1 MAHQKNIL
9 RLFFAF
15 LATLLLSNCGTVTVS
30 KAPFGKTSDGK
41 PVDIYTLTNPG
52 GMKAKITN
60 YGGIVTQL
68 HVPDRNGQPGDVVLG
83 YDKLSSYIK
92 ASPYFGCI
100 AGRYANRIAKGRFTI
115 EGTEYQLAVNNG
127 ENHLHGGNVGLDK
140 RVWSARK
147 VRGIGRSGIELS
159 YLSPDGEEG
168 YPGNL
173 DCKVTYWLSVQNEL
187 EIQYE
192 ATTDKATHINLTHH
206 SYFNLA
212 GAGSGD
218 ILSHEVELFADKFVP
233 TDAGNIPLG
242 ELGSVK
248 GTPFDFLT
256 PHSIGERIGQKDQQ
270 LSVGK
275 GYDHNWV
282 INSTGKGLELA
293 ARVTEVKSGRVMEVL
308 TDQPGIQFYTGNFL
322 DGSNVGKGGKTYQ
335 HRNAFCLETQKYP
348 DSPNNPSYPSSLLE
362 PGKTYKHMC
371 VYRFSTK

>member
-1 MAHQKNIL
+1 MANIS

-15 LATLLLSNCGTVTVS
+15 LATILLSNCGTVKIT
-30 KAPFGKTSDGK
+30 KAPFGKTGDGQA
-41 PVDIYTLTNPG
+41 VDLYTLSNPG
-52 GMKAKITN
+52 GMEAKITN
-60 YGGIVTQL
+60 YGGIVTEL
-68 HVPDRNGQPGDVVLG
+68 HVPDRKGQPGDVVLG
-83 YDKLSSYIK
+83 YDKLSSYIE

-100 AGRYANRIAKGRFTI
+100 TGRYANRIAKGRFTI
-115 EGTEYQLAVNNG
+115 DGTEYKLATNNG
-127 ENHLHGGNVGLDK
+127 DNHLHGGVAGLDK
-140 RVWSARK
+140 KVWKAREVK
-147 VRGIGRSGIELS
+147 GVGRAGIEFS

-173 DCKVTYWLSVQNEL
+173 NCKVTYWLTVQNEL

-192 ATTDKATHINLTHH
+192 ATTDKATHLNLTHH

-218 ILSHEVELFADKFVP
+218 ILNHQVEIFADKFVP

-242 ELGSVK
+242 ELAPVK

-256 PHSIGERIGQKDQQ
+256 PHTIGKRIGEEDQQ
-270 LSVGK
+270 LKVGI

-293 ARVTEVKSGRVMEVL
+293 ARVTEEQSGRIMEVL

-322 DGSNVGKGGKTYQ
+322 DGSNVGKGGKIYK
-335 HRNAFCLETQKYP
+335 HRNAFCLETQKFP

-362 PGKTYKHMC
+362 PGQTYRHMC

>member
-1 MAHQKNIL
+1 MANIS

-15 LATLLLSNCGTVTVS
+15 FSVILLSNCGTVKIT
-30 KAPFGKTSDGK
+30 KAPFGKTGDGQA
-41 PVDIYTLTNPG
+41 VDLYTLSNPS

-60 YGGIVTQL
+60 YGGIVTEL
-68 HVPDRNGQPGDVVLG
+68 HVPDKNGDNGDVVLG
-83 YDKLSSYIK
+83 YDKLSSYIE

-100 AGRYANRIAKGRFTI
+100 TGRYANRIAKGRFTI
-115 EGTEYQLAVNNG
+115 DGNEYKLATNNG
-127 ENHLHGGNVGLDK
+127 DNHLHGGVAGLDK
-140 RVWSARK
+140 KVWSAK
-147 VRGIGRSGIELS
+147 EVKGVGRAGIEFS

-173 DCKVTYWLSVQNEL
+173 HCKVTYWLTVQNEI

-192 ATTDKATHINLTHH
+192 ATTDKSTHLNLTHH

-218 ILSHEVELFADKFVP
+218 ILDHEVELFADKFVP
-233 TDAGNIPLG
+233 TDATNIPLG
-242 ELGSVK
+242 ELAPVK

-256 PHSIGERIGQKDQQ
+256 PHKIGARIGEKNQQ
-270 LSVGK
+270 LKVGL

-293 ARVTEVKSGRVMEVL
+293 ARVTEETSGRVMEVL

-322 DGSNVGKGGKTYQ
+322 DGSNVGKGGNVYK
-335 HRNAFCLETQKYP
+335 HRNAFCLETQKFP
-348 DSPNNPSYPSSLLE
+348 DSPNNASYPSSLLE
-362 PGKTYKHMC
+362 PGQTYRHVC
-371 VYRFSTK
+371 IYRFSTK

>member
-1 MAHQKNIL
+1 MANIQH
-9 RLFFAF
+9 LFFAF
-15 LATLLLSNCGTVTVS
+15 LATLLLSNCGTVKVS
-30 KAPFGKTSDGK
+30 KAPFGKTSGGK
-41 PVDIYTLTNPG
+41 PVAIYTLTNPG
-52 GMKAKITN
+52 GMEAKITN

-68 HVPDRNGQPGDVVLG
+68 HVPDRNGQLGDVVLG

-100 AGRYANRIAKGRFTI
+100 AGRYANRIAKGRFSI
-115 EGTEYQLAVNNG
+115 EGTEYQLATNNG
-127 ENHLHGGNVGLDK
+127 ENHLHGGKVGLDK
-140 RVWSARK
+140 RVWNAK
-147 VRGIGRSGIELS
+147 EVRGIGRAGIELS

-192 ATTDKATHINLTHH
+192 ATTDKATHLNLTHH

-218 ILSHEVELFADKFVP
+218 ILNHEVELFADKFVP

-242 ELGSVK
+242 KLDSVK
-248 GTPFDFLT
+248 GTPFDFLS
-256 PHSIGERIGQKDQQ
+256 PHTIGERIGQKDQQ

-293 ARVTEVKSGRVMEVL
+293 ARVTEAKSGRVMEVL

-322 DGSNVGKGGKTYQ
+322 DGSNVGKDGKIYQ
-335 HRNAFCLETQKYP
+335 HRNAFCLETQKFP

-362 PGKTYKHMC
+362 PGQTYKHMC

>member
-1 MAHQKNIL
+1 MKI
-9 RLFFAF
+9 
-15 LATLLLSNCGTVTVS
+15 T
-30 KAPFGKTSDGK
+30 KAPFGKTSDGQA
-41 PVDIYTLTNPG
+41 VDIYTLSNPG
-52 GMKAKITN
+52 GMEAKITN

-68 HVPDRNGQPGDVVLG
+68 HVPDNKGKPGDVVLG
-83 YDKLSSYIK
+83 YDKLASYIE

-100 AGRYANRIAKGRFTI
+100 TGRYANRIAKGRFTI
-115 EGTEYQLAVNNG
+115 EGTEYKLATNNG
-127 ENHLHGGNVGLDK
+127 DNHLHGGDVGLDK
-140 RVWSARK
+140 KVWTVK
-147 VRGIGRSGIELS
+147 EVQGVGRAGIELS
-159 YLSPDGEEG
+159 YTSPDGEEG

-173 DCKVTYWLSVQNEL
+173 NCKVTYWLTVQNEL

-218 ILSHEVELFADKFVP
+218 ILNHEVEILADKFVP

-242 ELGSVK
+242 DLASVK

-256 PHSIGERIGQKDQQ
+256 PHTVGERIGQEDQQ
-270 LSVGK
+270 LKVGK

-282 INSTGKGLELA
+282 INPTGKGLELA
-293 ARVTEVKSGRVMEVL
+293 ARVTEKNSGRVMEVL

-322 DGSNVGKGGKTYQ
+322 DGSNVGKGGKIYK
-335 HRNAFCLETQKYP
+335 HRNAFCLETQKFP

-362 PGKTYKHMC
+362 PGQTYRHMC
-371 VYRFSTK
+371 VYRFTTK

>member
-1 MAHQKNIL
+1 MANIS

-15 LATLLLSNCGTVTVS
+15 FSVILLSNCGTVKIT
-30 KAPFGKTSDGK
+30 KAPFGKTSDGQA
-41 PVDIYTLTNPG
+41 VDLYTLSNPS

-60 YGGIVTQL
+60 YGGIVTEL
-68 HVPDRNGQPGDVVLG
+68 HVPDKNGDNGDVVLG
-83 YDKLSSYIK
+83 YDKLSSYIE

-100 AGRYANRIAKGRFTI
+100 TGRYANRIAKGRFTI
-115 EGTEYQLAVNNG
+115 DGNEYKLATNNG
-127 ENHLHGGNVGLDK
+127 DNHLHGGVAGLDK
-140 RVWSARK
+140 KVWSAK
-147 VRGIGRSGIELS
+147 EVKGVGRAGIEFS

-173 DCKVTYWLSVQNEL
+173 HCKVTYWLTVQNEI

-192 ATTDKATHINLTHH
+192 ATTDKSTHLNLTHH

-218 ILSHEVELFADKFVP
+218 ILDHEVELFADKFVP
-233 TDAGNIPLG
+233 TDATNIPLG
-242 ELGSVK
+242 ELAPVK

-256 PHSIGERIGQKDQQ
+256 PHKIGARIGEKNQQ
-270 LSVGK
+270 LKVGL

-293 ARVTEVKSGRVMEVL
+293 ARVTEETSGRVMEVL

-322 DGSNVGKGGKTYQ
+322 DGSNVGKGGNVYE
-335 HRNAFCLETQKYP
+335 HRNAFCLETQKFP

-362 PGKTYKHMC
+362 PGQTYRHVC
-371 VYRFSTK
+371 IYRFSTK

>member
-1 MAHQKNIL
+1 MVNIQH
-9 RLFFAF
+9 LFFAF
-15 LATLLLSNCGTVTVS
+15 LATLLLSNCATVKIS

-41 PVDIYTLTNPG
+41 PVAIYTLTNPG
-52 GMKAKITN
+52 GMEAKITN

-68 HVPDRNGQPGDVVLG
+68 HVPDRNGQLGDVVLG

-100 AGRYANRIAKGRFTI
+100 AGRYANRIAKGRFSI

-127 ENHLHGGNVGLDK
+127 DNHLHGGKVGLDK
-140 RVWSARK
+140 RVWNAK
-147 VRGIGRSGIELS
+147 EVRGIGRAGIELS

-218 ILSHEVELFADKFVP
+218 ILNHEVELFADKFVP

-242 ELGSVK
+242 ELDSVK
-248 GTPFDFLT
+248 GTPFDFLS
-256 PHSIGERIGQKDQQ
+256 PHTIGERIGQKDKQ

-282 INSTGKGLELA
+282 INSTGKGLQLA
-293 ARVTEVKSGRVMEVL
+293 ARVTEASSGRIMEVL

-322 DGSNVGKGGKTYQ
+322 DGSNVGKAGKIYQ

-362 PGKTYKHMC
+362 PGQTYKHMC
-371 VYRFSTK
+371 VYRFSAK

>member
-1 MAHQKNIL
+1 MANIPH
-9 RLFFAF
+9 LFFAF
-15 LATLLLSNCGTVTVS
+15 LATLLLSNCGTVKIT
-30 KAPFGKTSDGK
+30 KAPFGKTSDGQA
-41 PVDIYTLTNPG
+41 VDIYTLSNPG
-52 GMKAKITN
+52 GMEAKITN

-68 HVPDRNGQPGDVVLG
+68 HVPDNKGKPGDVVLG
-83 YDKLSSYIK
+83 YDKLASYIE

-100 AGRYANRIAKGRFTI
+100 TGRYANRIAKGRFTI
-115 EGTEYQLAVNNG
+115 EGTEYKLATNNG
-127 ENHLHGGNVGLDK
+127 DNHLHGGDVGLDK
-140 RVWSARK
+140 KVWTVK
-147 VRGIGRSGIELS
+147 EVQGVGRAGIELS
-159 YLSPDGEEG
+159 YTSPDGEEG

-173 DCKVTYWLSVQNEL
+173 NCKVTYWLTVQNEL

-218 ILSHEVELFADKFVP
+218 ILNHEVEILADKFVP

-242 ELGSVK
+242 DLASVK

-256 PHSIGERIGQKDQQ
+256 PHTVGERIGQEDQQ
-270 LSVGK
+270 LKVGK

-282 INSTGKGLELA
+282 INPTGKGLELA
-293 ARVTEVKSGRVMEVL
+293 ARVTEKNSGRVMEVL

-322 DGSNVGKGGKTYQ
+322 DGSNVGKGGKIYK
-335 HRNAFCLETQKYP
+335 HRNAFCLETQKFP

-362 PGKTYKHMC
+362 PGQTYRHMC
-371 VYRFSTK
+371 VYRFTTK

>member
-1 MAHQKNIL
+1 MANIS

-15 LATLLLSNCGTVTVS
+15 FSVILLSNCGTVKIT
-30 KAPFGKTSDGK
+30 KAPFGKTGDGQA
-41 PVDIYTLTNPG
+41 VDLYTLSNPS

-60 YGGIVTQL
+60 YGGIVTEL
-68 HVPDRNGQPGDVVLG
+68 HVPDKNGDNGDVVLG
-83 YDKLSSYIK
+83 YDKLSSYIE

-100 AGRYANRIAKGRFTI
+100 TGRYANRIAKGRFTI
-115 EGTEYQLAVNNG
+115 DGNEYKLATNNG
-127 ENHLHGGNVGLDK
+127 DNHLHGGVAGLDK
-140 RVWSARK
+140 KVWSAK
-147 VRGIGRSGIELS
+147 EVKGVGRAGIEFS

-173 DCKVTYWLSVQNEL
+173 HCKVTYWLTVQNEI

-192 ATTDKATHINLTHH
+192 ATTDKSTHLNLTHH

-218 ILSHEVELFADKFVP
+218 ILDHEVELFADKFVP
-233 TDAGNIPLG
+233 TDATNIPLG
-242 ELGSVK
+242 ELAPVK

-256 PHSIGERIGQKDQQ
+256 PHKIGARIGEKNQQ
-270 LSVGK
+270 LKVGL

-293 ARVTEVKSGRVMEVL
+293 ARVTEETSGRVMEVL

-322 DGSNVGKGGKTYQ
+322 DGSNVGKGGNVYE
-335 HRNAFCLETQKYP
+335 HRNAFCLETQKFP

-362 PGKTYKHMC
+362 PGQTYRHVC
-371 VYRFSTK
+371 IYRFSTK

>member
-1 MAHQKNIL
+1 MANIS

-15 LATLLLSNCGTVTVS
+15 FSVILLSNCGTVKIT
-30 KAPFGKTSDGK
+30 KAPFGKTGDGQA
-41 PVDIYTLTNPG
+41 VDLYTLSNPS

-60 YGGIVTQL
+60 YGGIVTEL
-68 HVPDRNGQPGDVVLG
+68 HVPDKNGDNGDVVLG
-83 YDKLSSYIK
+83 YDKLSSYIE

-100 AGRYANRIAKGRFTI
+100 TGRYANRIAKGRFTI
-115 EGTEYQLAVNNG
+115 DGNEYKLATNNG
-127 ENHLHGGNVGLDK
+127 DNHLHGGVAGLDK
-140 RVWSARK
+140 KVWAAK
-147 VRGIGRSGIELS
+147 EVKGIGRAGIEFS

-173 DCKVTYWLSVQNEL
+173 QCKVTYWLTVQNEI

-192 ATTDKATHINLTHH
+192 ATTDKSTHLNLTHH

-218 ILSHEVELFADKFVP
+218 ILDHEVELFADKFVP
-233 TDAGNIPLG
+233 TDATNIPLG
-242 ELGSVK
+242 ELAPVK

-256 PHSIGERIGQKDQQ
+256 PHKIGARIGEKNQQ
-270 LSVGK
+270 LKVGL

-293 ARVTEVKSGRVMEVL
+293 ARVTEETSGRVMEVL

-322 DGSNVGKGGKTYQ
+322 DGSNVGKGGNVYE
-335 HRNAFCLETQKYP
+335 HRNAFCLETQKFP

-362 PGKTYKHMC
+362 PGQTYRHVC
-371 VYRFSTK
+371 IYRFSTK